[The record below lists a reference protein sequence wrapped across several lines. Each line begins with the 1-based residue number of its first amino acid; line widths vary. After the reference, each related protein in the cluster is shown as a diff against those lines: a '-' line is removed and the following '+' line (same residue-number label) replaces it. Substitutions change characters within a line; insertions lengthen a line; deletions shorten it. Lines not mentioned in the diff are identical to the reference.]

1 MDIIDHTI
9 EKRNDISNNM
19 DLGHQTWTDFE
30 NEMEQPYRIINTNRM
45 KFTGQTLDLL
55 DTDQMKFID

>member
-30 NEMEQPYRIINTNRM
+30 NEMDHKKVMLGAYVP
-45 KFTGQTLDLL
+45 
-55 DTDQMKFID
+55 